1 MEKFSVKKIVGEVL
15 GTLALVLIGA
25 GSAALTGNLLVT
37 ALAFGLTVVVLV
49 AVGGGQYNPAVSF
62 AAAIDKR
69 IGWVEMLINIVA
81 QIVGAILAALL
92 LWLFLG
98 SNANLGVNGL
108 GGNLA
113 AMENAFLGGLLGVA
127 VETVIAFLF
136 VLTILRAT
144 RVNEEGKGNVLA
156 PAVIGLALV
165 VLIGL
170 GFNLT
175 GGSLNP
181 ARSIGPA
188 LIQGTF
194 DNLWVYLVGPMLGGG
209 LAALVHKVL

>member
-62 AAAIDKR
+62 AVAIDKR

-127 VETVIAFLF
+127 VETVITFLF

-156 PAVIGLALV
+156 PVVIGLALV